1 MVSLDSRTW
10 LASEPVLVEALNALL
25 DRLQPADIGSA
36 ASYAIDGS
44 FLLADRHTP
53 SGDIEIEV
61 GEHDAKI
68 ESLFDEADAITNEND
83 HGVAVQVVDRIAR
96 ILCGIYRVESVYWG
110 GRLGR
115 GLYRADEDLRVG
127 SSSRAGAIP
136 HASSRDGALWLQRV
150 VRRVVYVSRES
161 PGGVG

>member
-96 ILCGIYRVESVYWG
+96 ILCGI
-110 GRLGR
+110 
-115 GLYRADEDLRVG
+115 
-127 SSSRAGAIP
+127 
-136 HASSRDGALWLQRV
+136 
-150 VRRVVYVSRES
+150 
-161 PGGVG
+161 